1 MFRAINIERMLILKK
16 QTRIIRTQPSRS
28 SHREHSS
35 PIYMTSSFVFDSAE
49 HARVLF
55 AEEAEGDIYTRY
67 SNPNLT
73 ELVDKMKLL
82 EGAEDGLTFASGM
95 ATIFATLA
103 GLLKSGDH
111 IVASRSLFGSTVKLL
126 KDVLPRWGINT
137 TFVDADDVEAWRAA
151 VTSNTKLLFAETPSN
166 PGLDII
172 NLQQLAELKRDNSL
186 ILFVDNCFATPIL
199 QRPIEFGADL
209 VAHSTTKFS

>member
-1 MFRAINIERMLILKK
+1 
-16 QTRIIRTQPSRS
+16 
-28 SHREHSS
+28 
-35 PIYMTSSFVFDSAE
+35 MTSSFVFDRAE